1 MIRPIPYLQ
10 APLVRF
16 VGALVLCALAAGCST
31 EKDAFLNRTYHRLT
45 ARDNGWFNANE
56 KLNGPSPASRT
67 RMRRLRRVLPIFVY
81 GTEEQAKAAIPDLE
95 TCIEKC
101 SVVIDRHSMTVRDK
115 ERNTWIDDAHF
126 VIGKAQ
132 FYKRTYVEAERM
144 FAYIS
149 RRYKDHD
156 KQLPAKLWQART
168 HIQLGA
174 MPRPRA
180 TSTRSSM
187 KKELP
192 KRFHTPSWPPCRPT
206 WT

>member
-10 APLVRF
+10 APLVQF

-56 KLNGPSPASRT
+56 KLNETITGIEDAHEDDYDE
-67 RMRRLRRVLPIFVY
+67 VLPIFVY

-115 ERNTWIDDAHF
+115 ERNTW
-126 VIGKAQ
+126 
-132 FYKRTYVEAERM
+132 
-144 FAYIS
+144 
-149 RRYKDHD
+149 
-156 KQLPAKLWQART
+156 
-168 HIQLGA
+168 
-174 MPRPRA
+174 
-180 TSTRSSM
+180 
-187 KKELP
+187 
-192 KRFHTPSWPPCRPT
+192 
-206 WT
+206 